1 MITLHLQ
8 WVVHEIKT
16 VAESL
21 TLWFQ
26 NNCMKG
32 NPDKFLLLLSD
43 KKIHQVDICN
53 EKLSSTCREKLLGIK
68 IDNNLTFEEN
78 VEGLCKKASQKVNLL
93 TRISSL
99 MRFEQRQRIVNSFIT
114 SHFSYCPLVWIFHS
128 RRLNNRISH
137 IHERALRIIYHDYN
151 FSFKE
156 LLRKDSSLSIHQ
168 KNLKLLVIEMLKVK
182 IGCTNDIMKEIFEIE
197 NRNYNLRHDFLIKR
211 CNIRSVYYY
220 TETASFTGPKIW
232 DTSPNSCKD
241 ATSLKIFKVNLKRWI
256 P

>member
-1 MITLHLQ
+1 MGSSELGVIN
-8 WVVHEIKT
+8 EIKT

-21 TLWFQ
+21 NLWFR
-26 NNCMKG
+26 NNCMKR
-32 NPDKFLLLLSD
+32 NPDKFLLLLGD

-53 EKLSSTCREKLLGIK
+53 EKLSSTCREKHLGIK
-68 IDNNLTFEEN
+68 IDNNLTFEEHI
-78 VEGLCKKASQKVNLL
+78 EELCRKASQKVNLL
-93 TRISSL
+93 ARISSL

-114 SHFSYCPLVWIFHS
+114 YCPLVCIFHS
-128 RRLNNRISH
+128 RRLNNRINH

-168 KNLKLLVIEMLKVK
+168 KSLKLLVIEMLKVK
-182 IGCTNDIMKEIFEIE
+182 IGCANDIMKEIFEIE

>member
-1 MITLHLQ
+1 MGSSELGVIN
-8 WVVHEIKT
+8 EIKT

-21 TLWFQ
+21 NLWFR
-26 NNCMKG
+26 NNCMKR
-32 NPDKFLLLLSD
+32 NPDKFLLLLGD

-53 EKLSSTCREKLLGIK
+53 EKLSSTCREKHLGIK
-68 IDNNLTFEEN
+68 IYNNLTFEEH
-78 VEGLCKKASQKVNLL
+78 VEELCRKASQKVNLL
-93 TRISSL
+93 ARISSL

-114 SHFSYCPLVWIFHS
+114 YCPLVWIFHS
-128 RRLNNRISH
+128 RRLNNRINH

-182 IGCTNDIMKEIFEIE
+182 IGCANDIMKEIFEIE

-241 ATSLKIFKVNLKRWI
+241 ATSLKNFKVNLKRWI